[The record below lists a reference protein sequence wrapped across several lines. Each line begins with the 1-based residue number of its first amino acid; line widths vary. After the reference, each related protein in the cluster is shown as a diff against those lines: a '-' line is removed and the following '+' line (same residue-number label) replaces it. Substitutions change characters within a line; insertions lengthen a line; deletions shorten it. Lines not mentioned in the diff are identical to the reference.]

1 MKRKPQVYLLYGDVV
16 NSRGI
21 KKRDVFEKKLQQA
34 LSMLKKQFEGRII
47 GDVERWKGLDEVAIV
62 VVHPVY
68 AIEILDFLNAQIRPY
83 AIRIVVA
90 KGEISAL
97 PEKNAK
103 LSKLDGDV
111 FIKASGMMQELKEVK
126 QFFGCNTGQQVTDD
140 MFTNHYR
147 LLQLLKQGWTDKQWE
162 MYEYYLQKNVSQVD
176 LAKKFGVSQQSAS
189 KTLKVINADMV
200 IKIEQGFKAWSLA
213 TYKNL

>member
-97 PEKNAK
+97 PEKNTK